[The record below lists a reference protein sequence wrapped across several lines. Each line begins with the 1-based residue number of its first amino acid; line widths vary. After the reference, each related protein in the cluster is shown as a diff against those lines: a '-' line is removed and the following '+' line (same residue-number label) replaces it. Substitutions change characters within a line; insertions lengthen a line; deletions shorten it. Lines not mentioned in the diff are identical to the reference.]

1 MKGLEVSG
9 VRVPRPEGGA
19 DIVSD
24 ISFSVEP
31 GQLLC
36 VVGPSGSGKTTLL
49 RAIAGLIRAEGS
61 VRVDGREV
69 SGLRPNERNIGLSSQ
84 DPVLFDT
91 LTVEENVG
99 FVLDDPDT
107 PKRVRDGQIAVSL
120 ARMNLMSLANSYPNS
135 LSGGQ
140 ATRVS
145 LARLF
150 AQRPAVML
158 LDESFAH
165 VEATLKHNV
174 QRTFLELIE
183 RLQIPAVLVT
193 HDLDEAC
200 EMSSRMLVLT
210 ENGQIGQLGS
220 ARDIYARPASAQVAA
235 FMGIENIFAC
245 KALGSASAAGRMCVQ
260 LGRWQ
265 VELFADSAISD
276 ATAYIPAEEILLEPA
291 GEDESII
298 TGQVIYCAFSRARTR
313 YDVETEIGTF
323 TVSAPSR
330 AREYPVGSKVGLR
343 VLSGWVS

>member
-24 ISFSVEP
+24 ISFSVGP

-120 ARMNLMSLANSYPNS
+120 AR
-135 LSGGQ
+135 
-140 ATRVS
+140 
-145 LARLF
+145 LF

-200 EMSSRMLVLT
+200 EMSSRMLMLT
-210 ENGQIGQLGS
+210 ENGQIGQLGK
-220 ARDIYARPASAQVAA
+220 ARDIYARPASALVAA
-235 FMGIENIFAC
+235 FMGLDNIFAC
-245 KALGSASAAGRMCVQ
+245 KALGSASAAGRMRVQ

-265 VELFADSAISD
+265 VELFADSATSD

>member
-1 MKGLEVSG
+1 M
-9 VRVPRPEGGA
+9 PRPEGGA

-24 ISFSVEP
+24 ISFSVGP

-120 ARMNLMSLANSYPNS
+120 AR
-135 LSGGQ
+135 
-140 ATRVS
+140 
-145 LARLF
+145 LF

-200 EMSSRMLVLT
+200 EMSSRMLMLT
-210 ENGQIGQLGS
+210 ENGQIGQLGK
-220 ARDIYARPASAQVAA
+220 ARDIYARPASALVAA
-235 FMGIENIFAC
+235 FMGLDNIFAC
-245 KALGSASAAGRMCVQ
+245 KALGSASAAGRMRVQ

-265 VELFADSAISD
+265 VELFADSATSD